1 MHVQAS
7 ASSSV
12 PVKPLRVCYNGGQ
25 RKGFNMKIA
34 LAYVEKQSNM
44 MTNSTS
50 HALKGS
56 FRNENIINYQSKTK

>member
-1 MHVQAS
+1 
-7 ASSSV
+7 
-12 PVKPLRVCYNGGQ
+12 
-25 RKGFNMKIA
+25 MKIA